1 MEWRIF
7 FTKTNLAQSEE
18 KEPYQQVEKN
28 SLNYSIVLIYFC
40 EDFLF
45 NQITFEK
52 WNSRS
57 EAERTIYTNIK
68 KKQFKRNPRCQ
79 NRKKKKMFY
88 CFLNVLK
95 KEQQFLTRLS
105 FLSTNISTTAEGNI
119 LKEENIF
126 TVTCDYFRLF

>member
-1 MEWRIF
+1 MEWSIL
-7 FTKTNLAQSEE
+7 FTLTNLVQNEE
-18 KEPYQQVEKN
+18 EEPYQQVEKN

-68 KKQFKRNPRCQ
+68 KNSLSGIQDVKIET
-79 NRKKKKMFY
+79 KKTMFY

-126 TVTCDYFRLF
+126 TVTCDYFGLF